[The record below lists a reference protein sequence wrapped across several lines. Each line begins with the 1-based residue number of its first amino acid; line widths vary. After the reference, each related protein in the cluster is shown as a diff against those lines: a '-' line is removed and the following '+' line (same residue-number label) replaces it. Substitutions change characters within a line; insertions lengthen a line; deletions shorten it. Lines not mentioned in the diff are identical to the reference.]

1 MIREYEII
9 ETGDG
14 SHTLKLAG
22 EKITFHSDRGA
33 IQESQH
39 VFVKTGFDY
48 FIQKAVPE
56 KPVAVFEVGFG
67 TGLNTLLTAIAAT
80 QKCKEVVYYAID
92 RYPLPVEIYAKLNYP
107 DLLKAS
113 SLYKAIMQA
122 GWEEL
127 LPVTPFFNL
136 QKINDDLSSYTFDR
150 QFDIIYFD
158 AFAPEDQK
166 EMWTETIYGKMYDA
180 LHPGGLLVTYC
191 SKGNV
196 RRALTQAGF
205 MVEKLPGPPGKREII
220 RANKSG

>member
-1 MIREYEII
+1 MIIEYEII

-39 VFVKTGFDY
+39 VFVKTGFDH
-48 FIQKAVPE
+48 FIQKSVPGE
-56 KPVAVFEVGFG
+56 PVAVFEVGLG
-67 TGLNTLLTAIAAT
+67 TGLNALLTAIAAT
-80 QKCKEVVYYAID
+80 QKHKEVLYYSID
-92 RYPLPVEIYAKLNYP
+92 RYPLPAEIYTKLNYP
-107 DLLKAS
+107 DLLKAPV
-113 SLYKAIMQA
+113 LYKAIMQA

-127 LPVTPFFNL
+127 LPVAPFFSL
-136 QKINDDLSSYTFDR
+136 QKINGDLSNYTFNR

-158 AFAPEDQK
+158 AFAPGDQE
-166 EMWTETIYGKMYDA
+166 EMWTETIYGKMYDT

-196 RRALTQAGF
+196 RRALVQAGF
-205 MVEKLPGPPGKREII
+205 TVEKLAGPPGKREII
-220 RANKSG
+220 RANKPG